1 MGGDV
6 SVSSVPGAGSTFLLR
21 LPVAP
26 VTRMPEQRIV
36 ESGNVVNL
44 R

>member
-1 MGGDV
+1 
-6 SVSSVPGAGSTFLLR
+6 VPGAGSTFLLR

-26 VTRMPEQRIV
+26 VSQSRLPEQR
-36 ESGNVVNL
+36 SLDGDNVVNL